1 MIKKEQILVIIPAR
15 GGSKRIPKK
24 NILKIDNKPII
35 LWTLSE
41 ILKFIDKEKII
52 VSTDNSEIKKIV
64 EDFGVSIPFT
74 RPKELSDDFATIGE
88 VAKHT
93 LEWYEKKFFKVKYTL
108 IIFPTAI
115 FLDHADLDYAH
126 NFMEKN
132 QECSVF
138 FGAAEYTHPIQRA
151 IFMDDNKKIKM
162 LNPQHYKSRTQDL
175 KKYYYD
181 AGQFYFCKSEIIRN
195 QTPLFNENANFKI
208 LSKINALDID
218 YDDDIKL
225 AEILMKSKNEK

>member
-1 MIKKEQILVIIPAR
+1 
-15 GGSKRIPKK
+15 
-24 NILKIDNKPII
+24 
-35 LWTLSE
+35 
-41 ILKFIDKEKII
+41 
-52 VSTDNSEIKKIV
+52 
-64 EDFGVSIPFT
+64 
-74 RPKELSDDFATIGE
+74 
-88 VAKHT
+88 
-93 LEWYEKKFFKVKYTL
+93 
-108 IIFPTAI
+108 
-115 FLDHADLDYAH
+115 
-126 NFMEKN
+126 
-132 QECSVF
+132 
-138 FGAAEYTHPIQRA
+138 
-151 IFMDDNKKIKM
+151 MDDNKKIKM